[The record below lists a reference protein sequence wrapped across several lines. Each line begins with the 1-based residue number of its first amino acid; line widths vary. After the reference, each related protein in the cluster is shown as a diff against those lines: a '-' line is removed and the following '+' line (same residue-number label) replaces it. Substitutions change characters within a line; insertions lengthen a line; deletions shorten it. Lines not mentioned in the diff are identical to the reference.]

1 MSTSK
6 LTYLL
11 IEKVKRAIER
21 VLIIRLRNDIF
32 SFNSGLDICWIEL
45 CTCKAT
51 VIIVSNE
58 YDVTTNI
65 ENLNYTV
72 NTMIPLIQ
80 VSFSYY
86 TFYFCESSR
95 WWRWWQRWSIGPWR
109 HGRWWRWRAW
119 WRRWRPSRL
128 QRRAL
133 IVFIWECVLNSIWI
147 A

>member
-11 IEKVKRAIER
+11 IEKVKRAIGR

-32 SFNSGLDICWIEL
+32 SFNSGLDICCIEL

-58 YDVTTNI
+58 YDVTANI

-72 NTMIPLIQ
+72 NK
-80 VSFSYY
+80 Y
-86 TFYFCESSR
+86 T
-95 WWRWWQRWSIGPWR
+95 
-109 HGRWWRWRAW
+109 
-119 WRRWRPSRL
+119 
-128 QRRAL
+128 
-133 IVFIWECVLNSIWI
+133 IVKLKR
-147 A
+147 